1 MRLFIALDLPSEHK
15 RLLSALRRSLVG
27 VTWYPPQTYHLT
39 LRFIGDVRSRPMME
53 EIDHAL
59 AAIAVDPF
67 EFAPNTVG
75 VDELGPRPR
84 LWAGIAPSP
93 GLVTLQGRIEAAL
106 RRCGIAPEK
115 RRFQP
120 RIALGSTSGEA
131 GIDIVRW
138 IQAHNLLR
146 GKPVIMERFTLFR
159 SHRTPDAPHYEACAE
174 YPLDAVTLDSMES
187 W

>member
-1 MRLFIALDLPSEHK
+1 MRLFIALDLAGEHK
-15 RLLSALRRSLVG
+15 RLLSSLRRSLVG

-59 AAIAVDPF
+59 AAVPMDPF
-67 EFAPNTVG
+67 DFAPSAVG
-75 VDELGPRPR
+75 IDELGLHPR
-84 LWAGIAPSP
+84 LWAGVAPSP
-93 GLVTLQGRIEAAL
+93 SLAVLQSRIEAAM
-106 RRCGIAPEK
+106 RRCGLAPEK

-120 RIALGSTSGEA
+120 RIALGSTSGET
-131 GIDIVRW
+131 GVDIAQW

-146 GKPVIMERFTLFR
+146 GKPVTMERFTLFR
-159 SHRTPDAPHYEACAE
+159 SQRTSDAPHYEACAA
-174 YPLDAVTLDSMES
+174 YPLDVITPDNLDS

>member
-39 LRFIGDVRSRPMME
+39 LRFIGDVRSRPVME

-59 AAIAVDPF
+59 SAIPVDPF
-67 EFAPNTVG
+67 DFAPSTVG
-75 VDELGPRPR
+75 VDDLGPRPR
-84 LWAGIAPSP
+84 LWA
-93 GLVTLQGRIEAAL
+93 
-106 RRCGIAPEK
+106 GIAPEK

-120 RIALGSTSGEA
+120 RIALGSTNGET

-146 GKPVIMERFTLFR
+146 GKPVTMERFTLFR

-174 YPLDAVTLDSMES
+174 YPLDAMTFDSVEV